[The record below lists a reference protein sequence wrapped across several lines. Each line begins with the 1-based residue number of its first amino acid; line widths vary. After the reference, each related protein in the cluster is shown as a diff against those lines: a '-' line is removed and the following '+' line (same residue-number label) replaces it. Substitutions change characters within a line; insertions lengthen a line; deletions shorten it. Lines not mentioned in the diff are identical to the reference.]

1 MSYPPTSSAEV
12 AHPKTPPLGVLWPR
26 PPAGLFRFQPPG
38 ARSAMT
44 RHAARRQRFISGLHP
59 LWGRSAGCPG
69 TGDQRRHRSS
79 ATPSE
84 SESGAI
90 APAAR
95 RRRRRCR
102 PNEAADLRSSA
113 GGSRPRP
120 RPAGHPGGRE
130 GSADPRGGGSDSH
143 RGLSA
148 LHRGGIAP
156 VPFLETR
163 PDQGGSVECNR
174 CPGLKTT
181 P

>member
-12 AHPKTPPLGVLWPR
+12 AHPKTPPLGVPWPR

-120 RPAGHPGGRE
+120 RPAARSVPLQIFHCSIPGDAT
-130 GSADPRGGGSDSH
+130 GSRRFSGVQSLPRVEENAG
-143 RGLSA
+143 A
-148 LHRGGIAP
+148 
-156 VPFLETR
+156 R
-163 PDQGGSVECNR
+163 PERSQQIW
-174 CPGLKTT
+174 
-181 P
+181 